1 MENKNNDIIKPN
13 KRKDFIARGLSLSS
27 SPHKGSFYRNL
38 IPGFIDAGAGM
49 TYVSTTATATT
60 MDNNNSSN
68 SNNNNNNND
77 NNVTNVVSTNDAAIK
92 GNGNDDVD
100 VDVESN
106 SCNINHEDSFSEAT
120 TEHHDNCNTGSNS
133 SLLSS
138 RYNHVQSQIIRPKED
153 GTGER
158 CNINNKNDN
167 YSDKNFDN
175 NDGIEVEIEAK
186 YEFFPSTK
194 PPPSPSPCSK
204 SNFLDVAVKDKYD
217 KTNVEDLGETRSTT
231 RSNCLPTPR
240 PISPPRV
247 TRKHLVTTKRSS
259 SAAAVVED
267 EESQSFVDQ
276 KVSSV
281 SAADD
286 DDDDDESDSS
296 SNHIDRS
303 GDSDINISQSAL
315 NLKEELL
322 HSFVPPRLQKENRK
336 QEQNYQPDRLQ
347 RPLPFLMKREVS
359 TFSLAPEIGALMDQ
373 EEHQDKLRQWK
384 IKERSIRQEYYASQ
398 NNDDDEDEEDT
409 AQQQEQEGET
419 QPQPNKEIRDIT
431 ELRIHLPSNVQNDY
445 SDDNNDN
452 NKRRLDKIALQE
464 NDQMEGQKKG
474 GFKSFTGTVFDGNT
488 SRIKRERH
496 EIDPNYYCNRKE
508 GDDILSSSEVS
519 STCSEFGTIIQMGDA
534 AISARMAEIEEM
546 ELAALDD
553 LSEEEEGEYA
563 AGGIRNDVKEDVRR
577 GIPSAP
583 ISSSSLRQHSTSLD
597 LPILSSR
604 SFSQEGAIATTATP
618 DIVSKRSSIQVL
630 HPRREQERKQQSSS
644 VDKVLRNTHRDRPY
658 AKIDNYYDNSAKVT
672 AISANATTCPNK
684 QKSTTSEIVSA
695 AFRRMG
701 PINSLNKPRDRIQN
715 SLSDPT
721 TTPPLQLQKKE
732 PPKSAIGDSKP
743 NPARHVKKNITTANV
758 VPPPSFVLRSPGSSA
773 RFSLA
778 AHQSFSTLQRRQ
790 RKSND
795 EGFGNSNRTIL
806 SPRFSTLL
814 RGRKKGGTTS
824 TFVEEPTTN
833 PSTAASPLIPLSPRM
848 AIKQSVQLAQKCFS
862 YDNTLSEYSVNDYEH
877 EDEFE
882 NDNNNDERRMKLREQ
897 LVIPSLGRPT
907 VSRMITQVLPLES
920 SLSFSDTKC
929 EGGYLSGNHHH
940 SKSYD
945 LGRVNHDLSG
955 TVGSESELLSRQ
967 QRKQKE
973 SSPFREPVFSRTED
987 YPFLQNHFPVG
998 TNAATISEPPTTA
1011 IDLRG
1016 RNYSD
1021 FSPTKYSKNN
1031 TLALNSTMELQT
1043 PQRIEIERED
1053 ALDILACL
1061 VERGIVDWNTSIDG
1075 TASVTK
1081 TTQKNHAAT
1090 ISAVDQSKIDDR
1102 KLVAQSS
1109 NATQETVSP
1118 SSSSS
1123 SSACDIMRTVKEEEK
1138 QDEVSQITQRLTHG
1152 LETCDGI
1159 GKIHSD
1165 MDSPL
1170 FRMIETFRIWSQ
1182 EHDADDNSSDNDVA
1196 QQHSRRMLILGELL
1210 RSHAYAVEMKR
1221 AASSAST
1228 WLKSIGRGHT
1238 ENIHNFLKDG
1248 DEKCGR
1254 GEPIS
1259 AIINSVVAENNDKKL
1274 NNNNTIDKMELMTL
1288 KATLHSTQL
1297 ELVETKQ
1304 VNMNLNEELSQC
1316 RAEIGRMKS
1325 ISRNEHTN
1333 RSILDDSHDAEGSST
1348 APLSEISPKD
1358 FSVSPASDSDGK
1370 CLLNI
1375 VSDADHRDGR
1385 LFQGVTKEDAK
1396 ERIECSGADV
1406 IVLKSALEKAN
1417 GIIRR
1422 LHGELHKDIVVKGE
1436 EIEPTPVVDVPDIQV
1451 KSSRPRS
1458 TASTPDS
1465 SPDHRTV
1472 NVRML
1477 DGENFVTDWNDL
1489 NTLSP
1494 PPDHGL
1500 QSPIVR
1506 AVLEQWTQDRSLHE
1520 SLLSWIEEVMK
1531 GNDLEGLPPLT
1542 ISSLDHQVRDGFSMH
1557 VLPHLL
1563 RRADIHVSIKT
1574 RAHRQTTYDMS
1585 VTVSQKDEFM
1595 VGLSEVPISSSLSSV
1610 QPQGEI
1616 LPQQQFSLLDRR
1628 DSQSQ
1633 NEDEWAQRSELK
1645 PICTESVAHSAVTE
1659 TITNLTHVPQNQ
1671 TPHTPIQS
1679 YHNMSSQLRS
1689 CSGSADT
1696 FDASLHYR
1704 QREYEQQQVLPS
1716 SSGTIMSAL
1725 GGALSGLLSRNKC
1738 ATPGRVQP
1746 QNQYCPMTPA
1756 DDRESSNMLPAS
1768 LRAQMDLT
1776 SSPVPGSSGYH
1787 RVGNLETAVSAAIH
1801 DQQQQEDLLQPY
1813 HRVVSAPPG
1822 RIGVTFVEFR
1832 GHAMVSDVATDS
1844 PLAGWV
1850 FPSDI
1855 LIAVDEIPVS
1865 GMRVR
1870 DIVKILSTRKDR
1882 QRAMRV
1888 ISSHAMN
1895 EFTMMNQVGGPLN
1908 EDNGEDE

>member
-1 MENKNNDIIKPN
+1 MFITFHIAFLFQLKVSCVRVCYGIPLRKSIVPRPRNYSTQLEVHKSFHDTILTETQSLTNKQTNTTLSLSLSRVVADIIVNIAILKPYNFIGNILVMENKKNDIIKPN
-13 KRKDFIARGLSLSS
+13 KNKDSIARGLPLSS

-49 TYVSTTATATT
+49 TYVSTTATT
-60 MDNNNSSN
+60 MDNNNSIN
-68 SNNNNNNND
+68 SNDNND
-77 NNVTNVVSTNDAAIK
+77 NNATNVISTNDAEIK
-92 GNGNDDVD
+92 VNGNDDVD
-100 VDVESN
+100 VDVDVESS

-133 SLLSS
+133 ALLSS
-138 RYNHVQSQIIRPKED
+138 RYNHVQSKIIRPKED

-167 YSDKNFDN
+167 YSDRNFDN
-175 NDGIEVEIEAK
+175 NDGIEVEVEIEAK

-194 PPPSPSPCSK
+194 PPPSPSPCSTF
-204 SNFLDVAVKDKYD
+204 NFLDVAVKDEYD
-217 KTNVEDLGETRSTT
+217 KTNAEDLEETISTT

-267 EESQSFVDQ
+267 EESQSFVDK

-281 SAADD
+281 NSADD
-286 DDDDDESDSS
+286 DDDESESDSS

-303 GDSDINISQSAL
+303 GDSDINSSQLAL

-322 HSFVPPRLQKENRK
+322 HSFVPTQQQKENRK
-336 QEQNYQPDRLQ
+336 QELKYQPDRLQ
-347 RPLPFLMKREVS
+347 RPSPFLMKREVS

-373 EEHQDKLRQWK
+373 EKHQDKLRQWK
-384 IKERSIRQEYYASQ
+384 TKEQSIRQEYYASQ

-409 AQQQEQEGET
+409 AQQQEQEEET

-431 ELRIHLPSNVQNDY
+431 ELGNHLPSNVQNNY

-474 GFKSFTGTVFDGNT
+474 GFKLFTGTVFDGNT

-496 EIDPNYYCNRKE
+496 EINPHYYCNRKE
-508 GDDILSSSEVS
+508 GDEILSSSEVS

-553 LSEEEEGEYA
+553 LSEEEGEKYA

-583 ISSSSLRQHSTSLD
+583 VSSSSLQQHSTSLD

-630 HPRREQERKQQSSS
+630 HPRREQEREQQSSS
-644 VDKVLRNTHRDRPY
+644 MDKDLRNTHRDRPY

-672 AISANATTCPNK
+672 AISANATTCSDK
-684 QKSTTSEIVSA
+684 QKPTTSEIVSA

-721 TTPPLQLQKKE
+721 TTPPLQFQKKE

-743 NPARHVKKNITTANV
+743 NPARDVKKNITTANV

-806 SPRFSTLL
+806 SPRFSSLL

-882 NDNNNDERRMKLREQ
+882 NDNNIDKRRMKLREQ

-907 VSRMITQVLPLES
+907 VSRMITQVMPLES
-920 SLSFSDTKC
+920 SLSFNDTKC
-929 EGGYLSGNHHH
+929 EGGYLSGNRHH

-973 SSPFREPVFSRTED
+973 RSLFRKPVFSRTED
-987 YPFLQNHFPVG
+987 YPFLHNHFPVG

-1075 TASVTK
+1075 TASATT

-1090 ISAVDQSKIDDR
+1090 TSTVDQSKIDDR

-1118 SSSSS
+1118 SSTS

-1138 QDEVSQITQRLTHG
+1138 QDDVSQITQGLTHG
-1152 LETCDGI
+1152 LETGDDI

-1196 QQHSRRMLILGELL
+1196 QQHSRRMFILGELL

-1228 WLKSIGRGHT
+1228 WLKSIGRGHN

-1248 DEKCGR
+1248 GEKCG
-1254 GEPIS
+1254 GDEPIS
-1259 AIINSVVAENNDKKL
+1259 AIINSVGAENFDKKL

-1325 ISRNEHTN
+1325 ISRNE
-1333 RSILDDSHDAEGSST
+1333 
-1348 APLSEISPKD
+1348 
-1358 FSVSPASDSDGK
+1358 VS
-1370 CLLNI
+1370 N
-1375 VSDADHRDGR
+1375 
-1385 LFQGVTKEDAK
+1385 F
-1396 ERIECSGADV
+1396 
-1406 IVLKSALEKAN
+1406 
-1417 GIIRR
+1417 
-1422 LHGELHKDIVVKGE
+1422 
-1436 EIEPTPVVDVPDIQV
+1436 
-1451 KSSRPRS
+1451 
-1458 TASTPDS
+1458 
-1465 SPDHRTV
+1465 
-1472 NVRML
+1472 RM
-1477 DGENFVTDWNDL
+1477 
-1489 NTLSP
+1489 
-1494 PPDHGL
+1494 
-1500 QSPIVR
+1500 
-1506 AVLEQWTQDRSLHE
+1506 
-1520 SLLSWIEEVMK
+1520 
-1531 GNDLEGLPPLT
+1531 
-1542 ISSLDHQVRDGFSMH
+1542 
-1557 VLPHLL
+1557 
-1563 RRADIHVSIKT
+1563 
-1574 RAHRQTTYDMS
+1574 
-1585 VTVSQKDEFM
+1585 
-1595 VGLSEVPISSSLSSV
+1595 
-1610 QPQGEI
+1610 
-1616 LPQQQFSLLDRR
+1616 
-1628 DSQSQ
+1628 
-1633 NEDEWAQRSELK
+1633 
-1645 PICTESVAHSAVTE
+1645 
-1659 TITNLTHVPQNQ
+1659 
-1671 TPHTPIQS
+1671 
-1679 YHNMSSQLRS
+1679 
-1689 CSGSADT
+1689 
-1696 FDASLHYR
+1696 
-1704 QREYEQQQVLPS
+1704 
-1716 SSGTIMSAL
+1716 
-1725 GGALSGLLSRNKC
+1725 
-1738 ATPGRVQP
+1738 
-1746 QNQYCPMTPA
+1746 
-1756 DDRESSNMLPAS
+1756 
-1768 LRAQMDLT
+1768 
-1776 SSPVPGSSGYH
+1776 
-1787 RVGNLETAVSAAIH
+1787 
-1801 DQQQQEDLLQPY
+1801 
-1813 HRVVSAPPG
+1813 
-1822 RIGVTFVEFR
+1822 
-1832 GHAMVSDVATDS
+1832 
-1844 PLAGWV
+1844 
-1850 FPSDI
+1850 
-1855 LIAVDEIPVS
+1855 
-1865 GMRVR
+1865 
-1870 DIVKILSTRKDR
+1870 
-1882 QRAMRV
+1882 
-1888 ISSHAMN
+1888 
-1895 EFTMMNQVGGPLN
+1895 
-1908 EDNGEDE
+1908 